1 MEKKPNLSLPASL
14 LLSLPPSL
22 LSASRFLCLLFSLS
36 VRTRHS
42 RHPMLAATLHFP
54 IRRDLPRSASL
65 PPLVA
70 PFTAQ
75 PQAQHTSLLST
86 LWQRLLPLLS
96 LTGNHAGS
104 TCSPHDEEERRLAS
118 NPRWWWR
125 VTPQSLA
132 ATTAE
137 HLRGHASSQ

>member
-1 MEKKPNLSLPASL
+1 MEKNKLISSRF
-14 LLSLPPSL
+14 PSL
-22 LSASRFLCLLFSLS
+22 ISSRFPSLGLRFLCLLFSLS

-104 TCSPHDEEERRLAS
+104 TCSPRDEEERRLAS
-118 NPRWWWR
+118 NPDGGG
-125 VTPQSLA
+125 
-132 ATTAE
+132 E
-137 HLRGHASSQ
+137 